1 MFLNVILTILVIV
14 LIVISTGVYL
24 WWKRY
29 GSNLF
34 KMMDTFK
41 QGIPNI
47 PKIPDMSKMPDIPSM
62 PNLKNSVAEFK
73 KAMDMLN
80 KMNKK

>member
-14 LIVISTGVYL
+14 LIIISTGVYL

-41 QGIPNI
+41 QGNPNI
-47 PKIPDMSKMPDIPSM
+47 PKMPDMSSM
-62 PNLKNSVAEFK
+62 PNLKNSVEEFR

>member
-1 MFLNVILTILVIV
+1 
-14 LIVISTGVYL
+14 
-24 WWKRY
+24 
-29 GSNLF
+29 
-34 KMMDTFK
+34 MMDTFK

-47 PKIPDMSKMPDIPSM
+47 PKIPDMSKMPSM

>member
-34 KMMDTFK
+34 KMMNTFK
-41 QGIPNI
+41 QGVPDIP
-47 PKIPDMSKMPDIPSM
+47 KMPDMTKM
-62 PNLKNSVAEFK
+62 PNMPTLKNSIEEFR

-80 KMNKK
+80 KINKK